1 MSKKQVSLPPFDYL
15 AGKQVTEKL
24 CNILNVKSTR
34 ALSEQLNVP
43 TSTFATWHKRNVC
56 PYELAIRLHLHKGIS
71 LKWLLL
77 DEGDPYP
84 NAAAHEYHV
93 NDEPKRLVHID
104 LFALKNGQ
112 LNHRGTMTLD
122 QFFLDELEIS
132 NVIAVRDGDITYL
145 VDQEATRA
153 VSGTYLLNVDGLL
166 SINTLQRLPG
176 KQLALN
182 FDGSALTVNESDVK
196 VAGQVVLFMSRR
208 QSLTEMLYETGD
220 AV

>member
-1 MSKKQVSLPPFDYL
+1 MTKKQVSLPPFDYL
-15 AGKQVTEKL
+15 VGKQVTEKL

-84 NAAAHEYHV
+84 NAAAHDYQV
-93 NDEPKRLVHID
+93 NDEKKRLVHID

-112 LNHRGTMTLD
+112 LSHRGTMTLD

-132 NVIAVRDGDITYL
+132 NVIAIRDGEVTYL
-145 VDQEATRA
+145 VDQESTRA
-153 VSGTYLLNVDGLL
+153 VSGTYLIDVDGLL
-166 SINTLQRLPG
+166 SINTIQRLPG

-182 FDGSALTVNESDVK
+182 FDGSALTINESEVK
-196 VAGQVVLFMSRR
+196 VAGQIVLFMSRG
-208 QSLTEMLYETGD
+208 QSIPKTAHTAD
-220 AV
+220 